1 MRIRKILM
9 SLVLISCL
17 PGLNQLLAEEIIGE
31 IAYLEDE
38 IEITRN
44 SITLDYVDI
53 GTTIENFDLLTTG
66 EYGLA
71 EIALS
76 TEGSPDTT
84 IKVSPNTAFYFELDQ
99 LKQGNKT
106 TLGMISGSVSMK
118 VRKMSRSQAFEIRTE
133 SATMGVRDTSFTITT
148 TVTGDLLITCD
159 EGRVSCRDEEDSELF
174 AVPGKAVEK
183 RSGEIFRAI
192 PVAVSDLRTFQNNW
206 YAERLSVFKSNA
218 LKVLRGYAVRYLTLV
233 ENFNQAYNRLYRN
246 KEIISKWF
254 RQESSG
260 TMGST
265 MENMREKKKLI
276 GDLLRLRRVLFIFER
291 VYFRLQE
298 LKSYY
303 DQGYGRGTIKAG
315 LTADAFFR
323 RFERDKDE
331 LSRKMARIRYITKLY
346 SIRNNGSFPTDAF
359 STDESGDSFLNSDFS
374 F

>member
-1 MRIRKILM
+1 MRIREILI
-9 SLVLISCL
+9 SLLLISCL
-17 PGLNQLLAEEIIGE
+17 TPLNQLFAEEIIGE
-31 IAYLEDE
+31 IVYLEDE

-44 SITLDYVDI
+44 SVALDYVDI

-71 EIALS
+71 EIVLT
-76 TEGSPDTT
+76 TEDSPDTT
-84 IKVSPNTAFYFELDQ
+84 IKVSPNTTFYFELNQ

-118 VRKMSRSQAFEIRTE
+118 VQKMSRSQAFEVRTE
-133 SATMGVRDTSFTITT
+133 SATMGVRGTSFTVTT
-148 TVTGDLLITCD
+148 TVAGDLLITCE
-159 EGRVSCRDEEDSELF
+159 EGQVSCRDEGDTELF

-183 RSGEIFRAI
+183 RTDEIFRAI
-192 PVAVSDLRTFQNNW
+192 PVAVSDLPTFKDNW
-206 YAERLSVFKSNA
+206 YAERLSVFRSNA
-218 LKVLRGYAVRYLTLV
+218 LKALRGYAVRYLTLT
-233 ENFNQAYNRLYRN
+233 ENFNQAYSKLYRN
-246 KEIISKWF
+246 EEIISKWF
-254 RQESSG
+254 KEDSNG

-331 LSRKMARIRYITKLY
+331 LGRKMARIRYITKLY

>member
-1 MRIRKILM
+1 MRIREIVM
-9 SLVLISCL
+9 SLVLLSCL
-17 PGLNQLLAEEIIGE
+17 PGLNQLFAEEIIGE
-31 IAYLEDE
+31 IVYLEDE

-44 SITLDYVDI
+44 SVALDYVDI

-71 EIALS
+71 EVALT
-76 TEGSPDTT
+76 TEGSPDAT
-84 IKVSPNTAFYFELDQ
+84 IKVSPNTTFYFELNQ

-118 VRKMSRSQAFEIRTE
+118 VRKMSRSQAFEVRTE
-133 SATMGVRDTSFTITT
+133 SATMGVRGTSFTVTT
-148 TVTGDLLITCD
+148 TVAGDLLITCD
-159 EGRVSCRDEEDSELF
+159 EGRVSCYDEDTELF

-183 RSGEIFRAI
+183 RAGEIFRAI
-192 PVAVSDLRTFQNNW
+192 PVAVSDLRTFKDNW

-218 LKVLRGYAVRYLTLV
+218 LKALRGYVVRYLTLV

-254 RQESSG
+254 RQDSNG

-359 STDESGDSFLNSDFS
+359 STDESSESFLNSDFS

>member
-1 MRIRKILM
+1 MRIREILM

-17 PGLNQLLAEEIIGE
+17 TPLNQLFAEEIIGE

-44 SITLDYVDI
+44 SVALDYVDI

-66 EYGLA
+66 EYGLV
-71 EIALS
+71 EVALT
-76 TEGSPDTT
+76 TEDSPDTT
-84 IKVSPNTAFYFELDQ
+84 IKVSPNTTFYFELNQ

-106 TLGMISGSVSMK
+106 TIGMISGSVSMK
-118 VRKMSRSQAFEIRTE
+118 VQKMSRSQAFEIRTE
-133 SATMGVRDTSFTITT
+133 SATMGVRGTSFTVTT
-148 TVTGDLLITCD
+148 TVAGDLLITCD
-159 EGRVSCRDEEDSELF
+159 EGEVSCRDEGDTELF
-174 AVPGKAVEK
+174 ALPGKAVEK
-183 RSGEIFRAI
+183 RTGEIFRAI
-192 PVAVSDLRTFQNNW
+192 PIAVSDLSTFEDNW
-206 YAERLSVFKSNA
+206 YAERLSVFRSNA
-218 LKVLRGYAVRYLTLV
+218 LKALRGYAVRYLTLT
-233 ENFNQAYNRLYRN
+233 ENFNQAYDRLYRN

-254 RQESSG
+254 KEDSSG

-265 MENMREKKKLI
+265 MENMREKKELI

-291 VYFRLQE
+291 IYFRLQE

-331 LSRKMARIRYITKLY
+331 LRRKMARIRYITKLY

-359 STDESGDSFLNSDFS
+359 TTDESGDSFLNSDFS

>member
-1 MRIRKILM
+1 MRIREILM

-17 PGLNQLLAEEIIGE
+17 TPLNQLFAEEIIGE

-44 SITLDYVDI
+44 SVALDYVDI

-71 EIALS
+71 EVTLT
-76 TEGSPDTT
+76 TEDSPDTT
-84 IKVSPNTAFYFELDQ
+84 IKVSPNTTFYFELNQ

-106 TLGMISGSVSMK
+106 TIGMISGSVSMK
-118 VRKMSRSQAFEIRTE
+118 VRKMSRSQAFEVRTE
-133 SATMGVRDTSFTITT
+133 SATMGVRGTSFTVTT
-148 TVTGDLLITCD
+148 TVAGDVLITCD
-159 EGRVSCRDEEDSELF
+159 EGEVSCRDEGDTELF
-174 AVPGKAVEK
+174 ALPGKAVEK
-183 RSGEIFRAI
+183 RTGEIFRAI
-192 PVAVSDLRTFQNNW
+192 PVAVSDLPTFKDNW
-206 YAERLSVFKSNA
+206 YAERLSVFRSNA
-218 LKVLRGYAVRYLTLV
+218 LKALRGYAVRYLTLT
-233 ENFNQAYNRLYRN
+233 ENFNQAYDRLYRN

-254 RQESSG
+254 KEDSNG

-331 LSRKMARIRYITKLY
+331 LGRKMARIRYITKLY

>member
-1 MRIRKILM
+1 MKIRQILM
-9 SLVLISCL
+9 TLVMVSCL
-17 PGLNQLLAEEIIGE
+17 PGLNQLFAEEIIGE

-44 SITLDYVDI
+44 SVTLDYVDI

-71 EIALS
+71 EVALAM
-76 TEGSPDTT
+76 EGSPDTT
-84 IKVSPNTAFYFELDQ
+84 VKVSPNTAFYFELNQ

-106 TLGMISGSVSMK
+106 TIGMISGSVSMK
-118 VRKMSRSQAFEIRTE
+118 VRKMSRSQAFEVRTE
-133 SATMGVRDTSFTITT
+133 SATMGVRGTSFTVTT
-148 TVTGDLLITCD
+148 TVAGDLLISCD
-159 EGRVSCRDEEDSELF
+159 EGRVSCRDEGDAELF

-192 PVAVSDLRTFQNNW
+192 PVAVSDLQTFQKNW
-206 YAERLSVFKSNA
+206 YAERLSVFKNNA
-218 LKVLRGYAVRYLTLV
+218 LKALRFYTIRYLALT
-233 ENFNQAYNRLYRN
+233 ENFNQAYTKLYRN
-246 KEIISKWF
+246 KEIISKWIK
-254 RQESSG
+254 QDSNG

-276 GDLLRLRRVLFIFER
+276 GDLLRIRRILFIYER

-298 LKSYY
+298 LKGYY

-331 LSRKMARIRYITKLY
+331 LRRKMARIRYITKLY
-346 SIRNNGSFPTDAF
+346 AIRNNSSFPTDAF
-359 STDESGDSFLNSDFS
+359 TTEEDGDSFLNSDFS

>member
-1 MRIRKILM
+1 MKIREILM

-17 PGLNQLLAEEIIGE
+17 PGLNQLFAEEVIGE

-44 SITLDYVDI
+44 SVTLDYVDI
-53 GTTIENFDLLTTG
+53 GTAIENFDLLTTG

-71 EIALS
+71 EVALT
-76 TEGSPDTT
+76 TEGSPDAT
-84 IKVSPNTAFYFELDQ
+84 IKVSPNTAFYFELNQ

-118 VRKMSRSQAFEIRTE
+118 VRKMSRSQAFEVQTE
-133 SATMGVRDTSFTITT
+133 SATMGVRGTSFTVTT
-148 TVTGDLLITCD
+148 TVAGDLLITCD
-159 EGRVSCRDEEDSELF
+159 EGQVSCLDEGDTELF

-183 RSGEIFRAI
+183 RTGDILRAI
-192 PVAVSDLRTFQNNW
+192 PVAVSDLRTFKDNW

-218 LKVLRGYAVRYLTLV
+218 LKALRGYAVRYLTLV

-254 RQESSG
+254 REDSNG

-265 MENMREKKKLI
+265 MESMRERKKMI

>member
-71 EIALS
+71 EVALF
-76 TEGSPDTT
+76 TEGSPDAT
-84 IKVSPNTAFYFELDQ
+84 IKVSPNTAFYFELNQ
-99 LKQGNKT
+99 LKEGNKT

-118 VRKMSRSQAFEIRTE
+118 VRKMSRSEAFEVRTE
-133 SATMGVRDTSFTITT
+133 SATMGVRGTSFDVTT
-148 TVTGDLLITCD
+148 TVAGDLLITCD
-159 EGRVSCRDEEDSELF
+159 EGQVSCRDEGDTELF
-174 AVPGKAVEK
+174 SVPGKAVEK

-192 PVAVSDLRTFQNNW
+192 PVAVSDLPTFKDNW

-218 LKVLRGYAVRYLTLV
+218 LKALRGYAVRYLTQV
-233 ENFNQAYNRLYRN
+233 ENFNQAYDRLYRN
-246 KEIISKWF
+246 REIISKWIK
-254 RQESSG
+254 QDSDG
-260 TMGST
+260 TVGST
-265 MENMREKKKLI
+265 MENMREKKKVI

-291 VYFRLQE
+291 VYYRLQE

-303 DQGYGRGTIKAG
+303 DQGYGRGTIKAD

-331 LSRKMARIRYITKLY
+331 LSQKMARIRYITKLY
-346 SIRNNGSFPTDAF
+346 SIRNNASFPTDAF
-359 STDESGDSFLNSDFS
+359 TTDESSDSFLNSDFS